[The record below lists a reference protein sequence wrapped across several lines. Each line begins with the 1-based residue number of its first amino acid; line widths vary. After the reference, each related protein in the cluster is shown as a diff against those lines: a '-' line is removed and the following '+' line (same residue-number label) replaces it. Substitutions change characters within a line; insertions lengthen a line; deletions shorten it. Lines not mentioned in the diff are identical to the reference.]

1 MAARTRYLAWSAAC
15 VLLAPLAMASD
26 TTADTPAKAAATGAA
41 TQWQSFLTPFS
52 ADSLWNAR
60 PLAPVFG
67 SFVIPKSSYYPSVS
81 NGIYST
87 AAFAAK
93 DSDGPVVVS
102 GWHGK
107 PGVRDA
113 DTETERPVTIPHW
126 PADLVP
132 ASGSDGHADIVDTST
147 GIIHSFWQLKKEDGK
162 WVAAQYAWTRLDGR
176 GWGDPAHYMQGARAA
191 GVATTAGI
199 IRRQEVND
207 GAAYYRHALAMS
219 LTFNGLA
226 ASPAYIYP
234 ATSADTNAATTNTGQ
249 IPEGALLMLP
259 PSYDTSHIAHPALR
273 KVAETL
279 KRYGAYVVDRNFGTP
294 YVIYVENGVPF
305 NLHAGGWNNAVANEL
320 DLIRANLRQ
329 VVSAKGWVDGDG
341 KPFVPQR
348 HFNLLSMRGTWRGPE
363 GAGQYDSW
371 AQAVVFGATEKP
383 VTLINLRARPS
394 QTAWALPKAGADCRM
409 TARAK
414 GGAKLRLVLHG
425 GDYASVLFDSGELAD
440 GQSKQLSCPAAGAS
454 VELQAISGVGAA
466 SSVSAELFDAAD

>member
-1 MAARTRYLAWSAAC
+1 M
-15 VLLAPLAMASD
+15 LLAHLAMAKAPAVDSA
-26 TTADTPAKAAATGAA
+26 TNATAAGNVR
-41 TQWQSFLTPFS
+41 QWGTFPTLFS
-52 ADSLWNAR
+52 AESLWNAQ
-60 PLAPVFG
+60 PQAPVFG
-67 SFVIPKSSYYPSVS
+67 SFVIPKSNYFPSVS

-87 AAFAAK
+87 AAFAAA
-93 DSDGPVVVS
+93 DSDGPVTVS

-107 PGVRDA
+107 PGLHDA
-113 DTETERPVTIPHW
+113 DMEIDRPVTIPHW

-132 ASGSDGHADIVDTST
+132 AAGSDGHADIVDAGS
-147 GIIHSFWQLKKEDGK
+147 GIVHSFWQLKKEDGK
-162 WVAAQYAWTRLDGR
+162 WVAAQYAWTRLDGS

-191 GVATTAGI
+191 GVATTAGL

-207 GAAYYRHALAMS
+207 GAAYYHHALAMS

-226 ASPAYIYP
+226 AHPSYIYP
-234 ATSADTNAATTNTGQ
+234 ATSADTNAETTNTGQ

-329 VVSAKGWVDGDG
+329 VVSAKAWIDGDG
-341 KPFVPQR
+341 KPFVPQQR
-348 HFNLLSMRGTWRGPE
+348 FNLLSMRGTWRGPE

-371 AQAVVFGATEKP
+371 AQAVVFGPTEKP
-383 VTLINLRARPS
+383 VTLINLRARIS
-394 QTAWALPKAGADCRM
+394 QTAWAIPKAGAACRL
-409 TARAK
+409 TARTK
-414 GGAKLRLVLHG
+414 GGGKLRLVVHG
-425 GDYASVLFDSGELAD
+425 NDYASVVFDSGELSD
-440 GQSKQLSCPAAGAS
+440 GQSKQLPCPSAGSS
-454 VELQAISGVGAA
+454 VELQATSGIAAA
-466 SSVSAELFDAAD
+466 SSVGVELLDAAN